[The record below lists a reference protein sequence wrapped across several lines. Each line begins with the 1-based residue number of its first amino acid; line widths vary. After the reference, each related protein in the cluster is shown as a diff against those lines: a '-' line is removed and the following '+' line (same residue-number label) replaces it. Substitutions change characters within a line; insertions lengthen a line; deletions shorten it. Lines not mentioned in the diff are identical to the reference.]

1 MKLGLDGRTALV
13 LGSTSGLGLA
23 IAQGL
28 AGEGAH
34 VVICG
39 RRGDVA
45 AERAAA
51 LPSAIGLEVDL
62 NRPDAAAVAV
72 AAAGQRFGQID
83 VLVLNAGGPPPGTA
97 AALEA
102 DALSPAVRTLL
113 LAQIE
118 FVGEVLPGMRARGW
132 GRIVAIGSSGV
143 EAPIPGLV
151 QSNTVRAALAGYL
164 KTLAGEVAAD
174 GVTVNLILPGRIH
187 TGRVDQLDE
196 NAARA
201 RGSDVAE
208 VRRASQ
214 QRIPMRR
221 YGRPEEFGSVA
232 VFLCSDQASYV
243 TGTAVRVDGGM
254 LPGL

>member
-1 MKLGLDGRTALV
+1 VNLGLDGRTALV

-28 AGEGAH
+28 AGEGAQ

-45 AERAAA
+45 AEQAAA
-51 LPSAIGLEVDL
+51 LPAAIGLQLDL
-62 NRPDAAAVAV
+62 SQPGAAVAAVV
-72 AAAGQRFGQID
+72 AATERFGQID
-83 VLVLNAGGPPPGTA
+83 ILVLNAGGPPPGPA
-97 AALEA
+97 AALRA
-102 DALSPAVRTLL
+102 DALGPAVQALL

-118 FVGEVLPGMRARGW
+118 LVSEVLPGMRVRGW
-132 GRIVAIGSSGV
+132 GRILAIGSSSV
-143 EAPIPGLV
+143 EAPRPGLV
-151 QSNTVRAALAGYL
+151 QSNPVRAALAGYL
-164 KTLAGEVAAD
+164 KTLAAEVAAD
-174 GVTVNLILPGRIH
+174 GVTVNLILPGRIQ

-201 RGSDVAE
+201 SGTDLAE

-214 QRIPMRR
+214 DRIPMRR
-221 YGRPEEFGSVA
+221 YGTPGEFGSVG